1 MQTFNSLPD
10 TEKEHL
16 KLRPFQYSYN
26 TKTNKSRDLTKLFG
40 ICEGVISD
48 GSIND
53 KERSFI
59 KNWIAV
65 YGLENEPIPHKIL
78 ELFNISQEQEL
89 IASLRQILGEII
101 VTLDGDLIG
110 LTGDIDYDHPETI
123 DFKNKNFLFSGT
135 FALIEKKAIID
146 FIVLKGGIPKI
157 KKGEQRV
164 TKDIDYLIVGTV
176 ASRDYSNGSVGN
188 KIIAALEQREKR
200 PIQIIHEKWY
210 VEKIHG
216 Q

>member
-10 TEKEHL
+10 TEKGHL
-16 KLRPFQYSYN
+16 KLRSFQYSYN
-26 TKTNKSRDLTKLFG
+26 TKANKSRDLIKLFG

-53 KERSFI
+53 KERNFI
-59 KNWIAV
+59 KNWIVV

-78 ELFNISQEQEL
+78 ELLNMAQEQEL
-89 IASLRQILGEII
+89 INSLRQILGEII
-101 VTLDGDLIG
+101 VTLDDDLVE

-123 DFKNKNFLFSGT
+123 EFKDKNFLFSGT
-135 FALIEKKAIID
+135 FVLIEKKAIID
-146 FIVLKGGIPKI
+146 FIISKGGTPKI
-157 KKGEQRV
+157 KKGEQRI

-176 ASRDYSNGSVGN
+176 ANRDYSNGSVGN
-188 KIIAALEQREKR
+188 KIIAALEQRGRR

-210 VEKIHG
+210 IEKIHG